1 MYLLKT
7 QNIKNSHVW
16 AGAHFFFSKKQP
28 RPNLKALQY
37 QI

>member
-16 AGAHFFFSKKQP
+16 AGAHFFFPKN
-28 RPNLKALQY
+28 NLDQT
-37 QI
+37 